1 MSSNFERL
9 LFEASD
15 RNAETVSRLMET
27 FKYEGVY
34 KVPADI
40 FSRIKKDFSGVRCND
55 EETKAEIGR
64 IYKGSGEL
72 LDPHSA
78 IGATAAEAYL
88 EKETPTVVLATAH
101 PSKFPVPVREATGIT
116 PSLPS
121 RLSDLLTRKEVFTV
135 LPNSLDAVKYFIQ
148 THVRKG

>member
-1 MSSNFERL
+1 MQADE
-9 LFEASD
+9 
-15 RNAETVSRLMET
+15 VSAVL
-27 FKYEGVY
+27 K
-34 KVPADI
+34 
-40 FSRIKKDFSGVRCND
+40 IKNVRGLH
-55 EETKAEIGR
+55 AR
-64 IYKGSGEL
+64 
-72 LDPHSA
+72 A
-78 IGATAAEAYL
+78 AAAEAYL